1 METYQQE
8 IIIFHSLAF
17 RNGTKSRGASC
28 RKSRRLLLQAE
39 EGAEVCEAVVAATE
53 KEEEEKR
60 ITKRR
65 VSVRDGNRLQQ
76 VKERG
81 RGREGEAEKGRK

>member
-8 IIIFHSLAF
+8 IINLHSLAHQY
-17 RNGTKSRGASC
+17 GTKYCGVSC
-28 RKSRRLLLQAE
+28 RKSRRRLLQAE

-53 KEEEEKR
+53 KEEEKR

-81 RGREGEAEKGRK
+81 RRREGEAEKGRK